1 MITPRAR
8 AILYKLT
15 PYSLVLPCTVV
26 LIVMMIYPIV
36 QILQFSFSKVTL
48 PAFKTTFVGLAN
60 YLRITR
66 KAEFGAVAL
75 HTLIWT
81 VVSLVLR
88 FALGMGAALLVDSVP
103 RGMRAVRVLSMLPW
117 IMPSIV
123 AANIWRWIYS
133 TDYGFL
139 NYALRFLFPGATVNW
154 LGDARLALGS
164 VVFAFS
170 WLGFPFVML
179 MLLAGLQGIPVE
191 HKEAARVEGA
201 NAFQVFRHITIPFL
215 RPVILTIFALQLIDG
230 INSFDLLFQLTA
242 GGPGGV
248 SEIFS
253 LTIYRYAFSN
263 FDFSGAAALGVIL
276 ILTIAVPFFV
286 YLTVRAVRIRRTP
299 SAAGT

>member
-1 MITPRAR
+1 VKDR

-15 PYSLVLPCTVV
+15 PYSLVLPAAVV
-26 LIVMMIYPIV
+26 LILMMIYPV
-36 QILQFSFSKVTL
+36 LQIARFSFTDVSL
-48 PAFKTTFVGLAN
+48 PDFRGAFIGFKNFVRV
-60 YLRITR
+60 LR
-66 KAEFGAVAL
+66 KPEVGSVAL

-81 VVSLVLR
+81 IVSLALR
-88 FALGMGAALLVDSVP
+88 FLLGMGAALLVDSVP
-103 RGMRAVRVLSMLPW
+103 RGMRAVRVMAMLPW

-133 TDYGFL
+133 TDFGIL
-139 NYALRFLFPGATVNW
+139 NYALRFIVPGITINW

-164 VVFAFS
+164 VLFAFS

-179 MLLAGLQGIPVE
+179 MLLAGLQGIPVD

-215 RPVILTIFALQLIDG
+215 QPVILTIFALQLIDG

-242 GGPGGV
+242 GGPGGS

-253 LTIYRYAFSN
+253 LAIYRYAFSN
-263 FDFSGAAALGVIL
+263 FDFSGASALGVVL
-276 ILTIAVPFFV
+276 ILTIALPFIV
-286 YLTVRAVRIRRTP
+286 YLVVTRLRAQGAKR
-299 SAAGT
+299 AGEA